1 MLKNFRG
8 GKTIIS
14 LFSLRKQTRVCNVS
28 DCGFVIQM
36 NGYQSTLFDER
47 NNEQKRCRTEPII

>member
-1 MLKNFRG
+1 MIG
-8 GKTIIS
+8 
-14 LFSLRKQTRVCNVS
+14 LFSSRKQTRVCNVN

-36 NGYQSTLFDER
+36 NGYQSTLYDGR